1 VLQQLSAKTTEH
13 LFPGNIFVLM
23 IEGNYV
29 KFSVVLWLQG
39 ITETT
44 ILHCLY
50 PVMLYDQ
57 FLIGNIGLSCL
68 HNKYFNVDQLLVSI
82 L

>member
-13 LFPGNIFVLM
+13 LFPGNM

-44 ILHCLY
+44 ILHCSH
-50 PVMLYDQ
+50 PVVLYDQ
-57 FLIGNIGLSCL
+57 FLIGNIRLSSL
-68 HNKYFNVDQLLVSI
+68 YNKCFIADQLLV
-82 L
+82 

>member
-1 VLQQLSAKTTEH
+1 VLQQLSAKTTEY

-29 KFSVVLWLQG
+29 KLSVVLWLQG
-39 ITETT
+39 IIETT

-57 FLIGNIGLSCL
+57 FLIGNIRLSCL
-68 HNKYFNVDQLLVSI
+68 HNKYFIVDQLLVSI
-82 L
+82 